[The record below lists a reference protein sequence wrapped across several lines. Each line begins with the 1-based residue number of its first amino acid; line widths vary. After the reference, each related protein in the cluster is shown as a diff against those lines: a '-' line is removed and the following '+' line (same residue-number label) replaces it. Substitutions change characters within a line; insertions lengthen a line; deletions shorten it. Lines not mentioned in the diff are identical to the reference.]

1 MVHVYTTFDRPE
13 RDVVDEYRR
22 LDAATVH
29 EAAGRIGAVRS
40 CIKPLERSMK
50 VIGPALTVRCHPKDN
65 LMLHKA
71 IQIARPGDVIVAE
84 TDSFTEAGY
93 WGGLMATSA
102 MARGI
107 AGLVIDG
114 GVRDSGEIIEMG
126 FPVFCRTTC
135 VRGTSKQHLG
145 LVNHPITLGEVVIN
159 PGDLVVADG
168 DGVVVVPRERI
179 GEVLQAGK
187 KRVNNEIEKRAKLAS
202 GVPGVEL
209 NKLEPVFEALGMVE
223 E

>member
-1 MVHVYTTFDRPE
+1 MVHVYTTIDRPDRE
-13 RDVVDEYRR
+13 VVDGYRR

-40 CIKPLERSMK
+40 SIKPLERTMR
-50 VIGPALTVRCHPKDN
+50 VVGPALTVRCHPKDN

-71 IQIARPGDVIVAE
+71 IQIARPGDVIIAE

-102 MARGI
+102 MAHGI

-114 GVRDSGEIIEMG
+114 GVRDSNEIIEMG

-135 VRGTSKQHLG
+135 VRGTSKEHLG
-145 LVNHPITLGEVVIN
+145 RVNHPITIGEVVVG
-159 PGDLVVADG
+159 PGDLVIADA
-168 DGVVVVPRERI
+168 DGVVVVPRSRI
-179 GEVLQAGK
+179 EEVLQAATR
-187 KRVNNEIEKRAKLAS
+187 RVNNEIEKRAKLAS
-202 GVPGVEL
+202 GIPGVEL
-209 NKLEPVFEALGMVE
+209 NKLQPVFEALGLVE

>member
-1 MVHVYTTFDRPE
+1 MVHVYTNFQRPE
-13 RDVVDEYRR
+13 ATLIESFREM
-22 LDAATVH
+22 DAATVH

-40 CIKPLERSMK
+40 DIKPLVRGMK
-50 VIGPALTVRCHPKDN
+50 VVGPALTVRCHPKDN

-71 IQIARPGDVIVAE
+71 IQVAKPGDVIIAS
-84 TDSFTEAGY
+84 TDSFPEGGY

-114 GVRDSGEIIEMG
+114 SVRDSEEIVDMG
-126 FPVFCRTTC
+126 FPVFCRGTC

-145 LVNHPITLGEVVIN
+145 LVNHPILIGEVVVN
-159 PGDLVVADG
+159 PGDLVVADS
-168 DGVVVVPRERI
+168 DGVVIVPLKDA
-179 GEVLQAGK
+179 GDVLAAAQ
-187 KRVNNEIEKRAKLAS
+187 KRVNKEIDKRA
-202 GVPGVEL
+202 EL
-209 NKLEPVFEALGMVE
+209 QKGTPSVVLNRLDAVFESLGLVE